1 MYSQGEVE
9 VKKVRWGIGKG
20 TTQKFSEKCLA
31 LVESKLV
38 SPSLVCEV
46 GPHNADIQLS
56 IQIVSINIV
65 KQN

>member
-1 MYSQGEVE
+1 M
-9 VKKVRWGIGKG
+9 
-20 TTQKFSEKCLA
+20 
-31 LVESKLV
+31 ESKLV
-38 SPSLVCEV
+38 SSSLVCEV